1 MDILERYHPYRIAIV
16 LFVGSMVLK
25 YSLAFFIADTFVAPL
40 KGSYQYLGAARNIH
54 LHEFFAVE
62 STRNVVLASDQIVA
76 QGQSSILPNQFIA
89 VFHGLIFNIFGF
101 HPMLPVHVSILASS
115 LTLVVLYVVVLR
127 TFSQRVAVVFGILY
141 LFSSVV
147 LYEALWAGLYEFALL
162 FFAFALVLIFKADD
176 GNQYSLL
183 RISLLGACMALTFLS
198 RNAFALSFIPLTIY
212 LYGRVAYPDVPAVHA
227 LRETPVR
234 NHLSELLDRR
244 AVVVVSV
251 LGLSFIVVLVGGMAL
266 TAELGHSTDSRYM
279 SDYFGVDTTS
289 DEEFKNAA
297 GYGHLY
303 PDPYTYHFE
312 RDSYLQSV
320 QDTTNPGRIAFL
332 KQYGYETTA
341 QQDRLLYTHSAKH
354 YVTGFFAPNASY
366 PPSPLILLL
375 LGTGIF
381 VLIKRRWTLAA
392 LFVGWMIFLYLVYI
406 ALWTGNWDHFL
417 EVLFPVL
424 ALQSVGVVRLY
435 DALAEFLAERDVGL
449 SLLTDDRV
457 LTALVIGMLVVHSVG
472 IAGLHLYRPMGNSK
486 TDATLELADEIQ
498 DHGVDDGSVV
508 AYGGGHGYDLNYYAD
523 VSVVRFAPETVV
535 RLLDNGTLQSA
546 FDTFGVSAIVGYNKT
561 VSCQIQNQTNVSIV
575 EQYRC

>member
-1 MDILERYHPYRIAIV
+1 MDILERYHPYRIALV

-25 YSLAFFIADTFVAPL
+25 YSLAFLVADTFVAPL

-54 LHEFFAVE
+54 LHDFFSVE

-76 QGQSSILPNQFIA
+76 QGHPSILPNNFIA
-89 VFHGLIFNIFGF
+89 VFHALIFDIVGF
-101 HPMLPVHVSILASS
+101 HSMLPVHVSILASS
-115 LTLVVLYVVVLR
+115 VTLVVLYVVVLR
-127 TFSQRVAVVFGILY
+127 TFSQRVAVVFGILS

-147 LYEALWAGLYEFALL
+147 LYEALWAGLYEFVLL
-162 FFAFALVLIFKADD
+162 FFALTLVLIFKADD
-176 GNQYSLL
+176 GSQYSLL
-183 RISLLGACMALTFLS
+183 RISLIGVCMALTFLS
-198 RNAFALSFIPLTIY
+198 RNAFALSFVPLTIY
-212 LYGRVAYPDVPAVHA
+212 LYGRVAYPDVPAIHA
-227 LRETPVR
+227 LRETSVR
-234 NHLSELLDRR
+234 DHLSELLDRR
-244 AVVVVSV
+244 AVIVVAV
-251 LGLSFIVVLVGGMAL
+251 LGLSFLVVLVGGMAL
-266 TAELGHSTDSRYM
+266 SDELGHSTDSRYM
-279 SDYFGVDTTS
+279 RDYFGSDTTS

-320 QDTTNPGRIAFL
+320 RDTTNPGKIAFL

-341 QQDRLLYTHSAKH
+341 EQDRLLYTHSAKH

-366 PPSPLILLL
+366 PPSPLVLLL

-381 VLIKRRWTLAA
+381 VLVKRRWTLAT
-392 LFVGWMIFLYLVYI
+392 LFVGWMVFLYLVYI

-424 ALQSVGVVRLY
+424 ALQSVGVVWLY
-435 DALAEFLAERDVGL
+435 DALADFLAERELAL

-457 LTALVIGMLVVHSVG
+457 LTTLVIGILVVHSVG
-472 IAGLHLYRPMGNSK
+472 IAGLHLYRPLANST
-486 TDATLELADEIQ
+486 TDATLELAEDIQ
-498 DHGVDDGSVV
+498 DHGVDDGSVI

-523 VSVVRFAPETVV
+523 VSVVRFTPQTIVP
-535 RLLDNGTLQSA
+535 LLDNGTLQSA
-546 FDTFGVSAIVGYNKT
+546 FDSFGVSVVAGYNKT
-561 VSCQIQNQTNVSIV
+561 ISCRIQNQTEASIV